1 MNMIRIGLCGAG
13 GTGKGTLASAFHEKH
28 PEVKVIPSTV
38 QHVGELIAPKAGNY
52 KEIPVAFKPSF
63 QDMILAVQGEAER
76 TIASNGLDY
85 ISERSLADFVPYMD
99 RVLKEIYGRV
109 NKKDHQNY
117 VNRMMSYLKETPYT
131 HIFFLP
137 ADDFEPDDAEDSSWK
152 ERDQLERIRTNEA
165 LRELLAEIGM
175 ECKIPVRILKGT
187 VEERLASMEK
197 AVYGEETNSV
207 THG

>member
-1 MNMIRIGLCGAG
+1 MIRIGLCGAG

-28 PEVKVIPSTV
+28 PEVKVISSTV

-63 QDMILAVQGEAER
+63 QDMILAVQGETER

-197 AVYGEETNSV
+197 AVYGEEKE
-207 THG
+207 